1 MISLRRW
8 KQKPNASEKG
18 HLELRNLIAEIGD
31 FTPEQRAAVARGLA
45 MLWDACLG
53 RFGGLDGFLE
63 ADPVD
68 PQLTS
73 KNSAPRLI
81 G

>member
-1 MISLRRW
+1 MISLRLR
-8 KQKPNASEKG
+8 KQKPNASG
-18 HLELRNLIAEIGD
+18 GDLELRNLIAEIGA
-31 FTPEQRAAVARGLA
+31 FTPEQRAATARGLA

-53 RFGGLDGFLE
+53 RFGGLDGCSKRILWI
-63 ADPVD
+63 A
-68 PQLTS
+68 QLTL